1 MKEVACRYAVVQ
13 FVPYIETGEFAN
25 VGVALICP
33 QTGYFGFKLQ
43 NTRKSK
49 RVTDFFGE
57 LPREVFVRAVH
68 GVKSELQRVSDI
80 AARSKGAADA
90 EFLREVFDGLLHPRE
105 AIIRFSAPRVVLT
118 DDPAGELADKFAHY
132 VGRVFATPEYVER
145 EIEQRIKSLLGD
157 LELKQPFRAA
167 KVGDD
172 EVYVRFPLV
181 QQQGERAVKIIKP
194 FNLNQDE
201 PMGIYDH
208 GGTWIQRI
216 QRLRTRKLL
225 PHDVLFA
232 VRGPDRTDA
241 KRYAAFEEICA
252 ELRREDVLAVGEGD
266 QDRIAE
272 FAVA

>member
-1 MKEVACRYAVVQ
+1 MKQVACRYAVVQ

-57 LPREVFVRAVH
+57 LPREVFVRAVQ

-80 AARSKGAADA
+80 AAGSKGAANA
-90 EFLREVFDGLLHPRE
+90 EFLREVFDGLLHARE

-118 DDPAGELADKFAHY
+118 DDPARELADKFAHY
-132 VGRVFATPEYVER
+132 VGRVFATHEYVER
-145 EIEQRIKSLLGD
+145 EIEQRIRSLLGD
-157 LELKQPFRAA
+157 LPLTQPFRAA

-216 QRLRTRKLL
+216 QRLRTRNLL

-232 VRGPDRTDA
+232 VRGPARADA
-241 KRYAAFEEICA
+241 KRFAAFEEICA
-252 ELRREDVLAVGEGD
+252 ELRREDVLAVGEAD
-266 QDRIAE
+266 QERIAD